1 VRAARHSLT
10 LSLLLAMALAAGGS
24 ALGQSAEG
32 AITVT
37 IDQAIDRA
45 MSNQPLIQQAE
56 AAVEAARARVGEA
69 QSTYFPSVSATGSY
83 TIIEP
88 SQNFTFPGFGTFSLL
103 PTDNWDFHLGLNQ
116 VIFQF
121 GRRGAQV
128 SLARSG
134 VSAALV
140 GVDQIRMS
148 LAFQT
153 AVGFST
159 VLFMER
165 QLAALDE
172 QEQNL
177 QEHLRATRAKADAGA
192 ATKYDEL
199 ATEVRVSALR
209 SQRIEADSQYDRQVL
224 GLKQILGLKDSDKLV
239 LSGGVRPAA
248 GPSDDED
255 ALVAMALSRRPDVRQ
270 AVQAESAA
278 ELSARLAY
286 LTAFPTIS
294 ARASAGY
301 KNGLLPE
308 INELTFNWTAG
319 VQVNVPIFQGLL
331 ALRTNEENQKKVLAA
346 RENTLAVRRTATT
359 QVLQALRD
367 LQAARQQVETAKT
380 QEDQA
385 RQMLDVVK
393 LQYDLG
399 MLTNLEYLDAQAAM
413 ERAQVGSLQ
422 AGYREVVGEYALL
435 QATGAAI
442 WKAN

>member
-1 VRAARHSLT
+1 MV
-10 LSLLLAMALAAGGS
+10 LAAGGS
-24 ALGQSAEG
+24 VFGQSASPSAPG
-32 AITVT
+32 AASGGGAVTLT
-37 IDQAIDRA
+37 IDQAINRA
-45 MSNQPLIQQAE
+45 MSNQPLIQQAQ

-69 QSTYFPSVSATGSY
+69 ESTYFPGVSASGSY
-83 TIIEP
+83 NLIEP
-88 SQNFTFPGFGTFSLL
+88 DQSFTFPMLGTFSLL
-103 PTDNWDFHLGLNQ
+103 PTNNWDFHLGLNQ
-116 VIFQF
+116 VIYQF

-148 LAFQT
+148 LAYQT
-153 AVGFST
+153 AVGFFT

-172 QEQNL
+172 QAQNL
-177 QEHLRATRAKADAGA
+177 QEHLRATQVKADTGA
-192 ATKYDEL
+192 ATRYDEL

-224 GLKQILGLKDSDKLV
+224 GLKQILGLKDSDTLV
-239 LSGGVRPAA
+239 LSGDLRPPA
-248 GPSDDED
+248 GPSEDED
-255 ALVAMALSRRPDVRQ
+255 ALVALALSRRPDVRQ

-294 ARASAGY
+294 AHASAGY
-301 KNGLLPE
+301 KNGLLPD
-308 INELTFNWTAG
+308 INAMTFNWVAG

-331 ALRTNEENQKKVLAA
+331 AVRTNDENQKKILAA
-346 RENTLAVRRTATT
+346 RENTLSVRRTATT
-359 QVLQALRD
+359 QVIQALHD
-367 LQAARQQVETAKT
+367 LQASRRQVETAKA

-385 RQMLDVVK
+385 RQMLEVVK

-435 QATGAAI
+435 QAAGASI
-442 WKAN
+442 WKGD